1 MVDKREIVRKFLCMP
16 VVKSNKKGI
25 IRITENDKIETSQSY
40 KSHFD
45 PDMSDVAVEF
55 YKILYGIEELLKQ
68 EKPFEFAGDTICS
81 FNTIANRVPGA
92 GKSKKQRTKY
102 NCWPDYLQKYCDF
115 YHCLANFWILPS
127 PIGRSYP
134 GMKKEY
140 WWASKTGP
148 GEKEKKEKIDDYM
161 DRFLLFIR
169 KEDNYRKLKEQ
180 YPKYGGKFEN
190 YDRLIEKHY
199 LVGENNFVFN
209 DKITLFS
216 EHEES
221 PEHKES
227 PEKIQESPEK
237 IVEGMTSLIKGRAK
251 AISESDEIMPK
262 LYELYDRCKNKGRE

>member
-16 VVKSNKKGI
+16 IVKSNKKGI
-25 IRITENDKIETSQSY
+25 IRITEDDKIETSQSY

-55 YKILYGIEELLKQ
+55 YKILYGIDVLLKQ

-92 GKSKKQRTKY
+92 GKSKEQRTEY

-127 PIGRSYP
+127 YIGRSYP
-134 GMKKEY
+134 KMPKEY
-140 WWASKTGP
+140 RWVSKTGP
-148 GEKEKKEKIDDYM
+148 GDGRKIEDYM

-221 PEHKES
+221 PE
-227 PEKIQESPEK
+227 K
-237 IVEGMTSLIKGRAK
+237 IVEGMISLIKGRAK

-262 LYELYDRCKNKGRE
+262 LYELYDRCINKGRE